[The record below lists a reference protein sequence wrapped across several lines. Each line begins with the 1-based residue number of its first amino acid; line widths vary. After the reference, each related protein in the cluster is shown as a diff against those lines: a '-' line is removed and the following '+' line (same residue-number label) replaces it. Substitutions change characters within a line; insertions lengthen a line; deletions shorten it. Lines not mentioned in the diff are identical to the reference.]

1 MAERDKVNV
10 DLPDE
15 AAIIEFINSCPTPP
29 SPRDISRAF
38 KLPVEQRAPLRRLLR
53 EMAEAGKI
61 DRREGRRVA
70 TPDQLPEV
78 TVLELVSFDDNGDG
92 LARPTAS
99 YEGDLPEIRVILSR
113 KAGRAPAIGQ
123 TILARLARTGPAHYE
138 ARIIRVLERQQQR
151 LFGVVETAAK
161 GLMLVPAER
170 GKRHPV
176 NLQSSSDFPCNA
188 GDLVEAEM
196 VSSRGYLGKT
206 ARIVRNLGPVD
217 QKGAFSALALAEFGI
232 RHVFPETAL
241 AESRGLRVP
250 PAKGR
255 NDLRDMPLVTIDGA
269 DARDFDDAV
278 FAEPND
284 DGGWRL
290 VVAIAD
296 VAHYVRPG
304 SALDEEARRRGNSVY
319 LPDLVVPMLPE
330 GISNDLCSLRPDE
343 DRAAMVAEI
352 VIDKIGNRTNF
363 HIYRA
368 LIRSHARLTYDQVQS
383 VFEGAIDEADVGVG
397 HGVLHNLFGA
407 WRALDQARQAREPLA
422 LNLKERR
429 VVMNEDGEAIAIS
442 QRSQSESQ
450 RLIEDFMITANV
462 AAADSLIGARKPCV
476 FRVHDSPDPKK
487 TDSLFELATMIG
499 APFAKGQVLRPRQFN
514 SLLVKVADT
523 SDEMMV
529 NEAVLRSQAKAVY
542 SIDNIGHFGLSLRNY
557 AHFTSPIRRYSDLL
571 VHRALI
577 DAANLKTE
585 PRDGLNGLPD
595 EQIAEICIHISETEA
610 NAAAAERRTIDRFAA
625 ALFTT
630 RLHDVVEGVI
640 VGITGF
646 GAFVRLEDGVADG
659 FLPLAGL
666 PDDFYDLD
674 AAGRSLTGRHS
685 GWCFTTG
692 TALKVQ
698 VDEVTPISGG
708 ILLRWMEGG
717 AVVDK
722 KKRKGSSSHR
732 QVKRGKAGTRGS
744 TSGAKRKGRRKRR

>member
-1 MAERDKVNV
+1 M
-10 DLPDE
+10 
-15 AAIIEFINSCPTPP
+15 T
-29 SPRDISRAF
+29 
-38 KLPVEQRAPLRRLLR
+38 
-53 EMAEAGKI
+53 
-61 DRREGRRVA
+61 
-70 TPDQLPEV
+70 
-78 TVLELVSFDDNGDG
+78 
-92 LARPTAS
+92 
-99 YEGDLPEIRVILSR
+99 LSR

-123 TILARLARTGPAHYE
+123 TILARLARTGPVHYE

-170 GKRHPV
+170 GKRHPMS
-176 NLQSSSDFPCNA
+176 LQSFTDLPCNA

-206 ARIVRNLGPVD
+206 ARAIRNLGPVD

-232 RHVFPETAL
+232 RHVFPEPVL
-241 AESRGLRVP
+241 AETLGLKVP

-255 NDLRDMPLVTIDGA
+255 SDLRDVPLITIDGA

-278 FAEPND
+278 FAEPIDN
-284 DGGWRL
+284 GGWRL
-290 VVAIAD
+290 LVAIAD

-304 SALDEEARRRGNSVY
+304 SALDKEARLRGNSVY

-352 VIDKIGNRTNF
+352 KIDRDGKRTDCS
-363 HIYRA
+363 IYRA

-383 VFEGAIDEADVGVG
+383 VFDGSLDEADVGVG
-397 HGVLHNLFGA
+397 HGILHNLFGA
-407 WRALDQARQAREPLA
+407 WRSLDRARHEREPLA

-442 QRSQSESQ
+442 QRSQSKSQ

-462 AAADSLIGARKPCV
+462 AAADSLIGARQTCV
-476 FRVHDSPDPKK
+476 FRVHDAPDPK
-487 TDSLFELATMIG
+487 DRHPVRAGRDNRNS
-499 APFAKGQVLRPRQFN
+499 FAKGQVLCPRQFN
-514 SLLVKVADT
+514 SLLAKVADT

-577 DAANLKTE
+577 DAASAKK
-585 PRDGLNGLPD
+585 PQGDGQNGLPA

-610 NAAAAERRTIDRFAA
+610 SAAAAERRTIDRFAA
-625 ALFTT
+625 ALFTK
-630 RLHDVVEGVI
+630 RLRDVVEGVI
-640 VGITGF
+640 IGITGF
-646 GAFVRLEDGVADG
+646 GAFVRLEDGAADG

-674 AAGRSLTGRHS
+674 AAGRCLTGRHS
-685 GWCFTTG
+685 GW
-692 TALKVQ
+692 ALPLAQ
-698 VDEVTPISGG
+698 
-708 ILLRWMEGG
+708 R
-717 AVVDK
+717 
-722 KKRKGSSSHR
+722 
-732 QVKRGKAGTRGS
+732 
-744 TSGAKRKGRRKRR
+744 